1 MKYQVVVADDLHE
14 RGIELLRQVPEF
26 EVVCTGGDS
35 QRLAEALEGGHAL
48 LVRSSTQV
56 TEALLMGAPLL
67 KVIGRAGIGVDNID
81 VEAATRH
88 GVAVLNTPGAN
99 TVSAAEHM
107 FALLLALVRRIPGA
121 AESMRSGE
129 WNRKRFGGTE
139 LRGKTLGLI
148 GLGRIGRHVADIGR
162 AFGMEILAHDP
173 FVSDSRAKELQVK
186 LASVEELLA
195 TADVVS
201 LHVPITDDTQHLI
214 NGKRLALMKPTAVLV
229 NTARGGLVDG
239 DALLEAVEQNR
250 IAGAALDVFDPEP
263 LPADSPLRR
272 SDRIILTPHLA
283 ASTHEA
289 QERVSV
295 EVCRSIEQ
303 ALLYSDYGG
312 AINIPGISAEAV
324 ARLRHPL
331 ILARRIGRLAT
342 DLACGPISSV
352 EVHYGGDDDGAPQ
365 PIMVAAVEGVLQS
378 LGVGPVSLVNARAVA
393 KERNVS
399 LSRHVGK
406 AEDGFEM
413 TIGVT
418 LQSSGCSTTVVG
430 GLVGEQ
436 TGRVIQIDEFAVNIP
451 AAGHVLVLRNRD
463 VPGVIG
469 QVGTLLGEANINIGS
484 YHQAHANGE
493 GLAAIALD
501 QPLSEDIVER
511 LEGIPD
517 IVEVRV
523 ACLDHCD

>member
-1 MKYQVVVADDLHE
+1 MKYRIVVADDLHQ
-14 RGIELLRQVPEF
+14 RGVELLRQAPEF
-26 EVVCTGGDS
+26 EVVSTGGDS
-35 QRLAEALEGGHAL
+35 NHLAEALEGGHAL

-56 TEALLMGAPLL
+56 TEALLAGAPQL

-88 GVAVLNTPGAN
+88 GIAVLNTPGAN

-107 FALLLALVRRIPGA
+107 FALLLALVRHLPEA
-121 AESMRSGE
+121 AASMRSGE

-139 LRGKTLGLI
+139 LRGKKLALV

-173 FVSDSRAKELQVK
+173 FVSDSRAKELHVK
-186 LASVEELLA
+186 LASLDALLA

-201 LHVPITDDTQHLI
+201 LHVPITDDTHHLI
-214 NGKRLALMKPTAVLV
+214 NAKRLALMKPSAVLI

-239 DALLEAVEQNR
+239 EALLDAVEHNR
-250 IAGAALDVFDPEP
+250 IAGAALDVFEPEP

-272 SDRIILTPHLA
+272 SDRILLTPHLA
-283 ASTHEA
+283 ASTLEA

-295 EVCRSIEQ
+295 EVCRSIQQ
-303 ALLYSDYGG
+303 ALLNGDYAG
-312 AINIPGISAEAV
+312 AINIPGVSAEAL

-331 ILARRIGRLAT
+331 SLARRIGRLAA
-342 DLACGPISSV
+342 DVACGPVATI
-352 EVHYGGDDDGAPQ
+352 EVHYGGDDDGAPK
-365 PIMVAAVEGVLQS
+365 PVMLAAVEGVLQS

-393 KERNVS
+393 EERNIS

-406 AEDGFEM
+406 AASGFEI

-418 LQSSGCSTTVVG
+418 LQSPECTTTVVG
-430 GLVGEQ
+430 GLSGEQ
-436 TGRVIQIDEFAVNIP
+436 TGMVIQIDQFAVNIP
-451 AAGHVLVLRNRD
+451 AAGQVLVLRNRD

-469 QVGTLLGEANINIGS
+469 QVGTLLGKANINIGS

-493 GLAAIALD
+493 GLAAIELD
-501 QPLSEDIVER
+501 QPLSAEMIEQLER
-511 LEGIPD
+511 MPD

-523 ACLDHCD
+523 ACLEGCD